1 MAPVADTKPSSLEL
15 STLNDNLMLMATHK
29 KELELIKSAPS
40 SPGPGMALVHVRA
53 TGVCGSDVHFW
64 KHAGLG
70 PWKIENQCALGHES
84 GGIVIAVGEGVDN
97 VAPGDRVAIE
107 PGVPCFKATCDYC
120 RTGKYNLCP
129 TVDFYSVPPKDGTLK
144 RYHEHPAGWLH
155 KVPDNMS
162 YEEIALLEPLSV
174 TLQATLQ
181 AEISLGTP
189 VLITGAGPIGVV
201 QLLCA
206 SAAGAT
212 PIVITDVVQD
222 RLGFAQK
229 IVPGTFT
236 YKVDP
241 KLSPLES
248 ATKICKVFSRA
259 SGKHIAEGQKD
270 VQPAIT
276 MECTGIESSVQTA
289 SYATAASGLVFVIG
303 VGASYQQIP
312 FMHLSTNEITL
323 KFLFRYRDT
332 WPRAIRLV
340 SSGKIDVKQIVTSRF
355 PLEKAKEAVEHAADR
370 TKFSVKTIIY
380 DDLE

>member
-1 MAPVADTKPSSLEL
+1 M
-15 STLNDNLMLMATHK
+15 NNRATSK
-29 KELELIKSAPS
+29 KELELIKSKPEK
-40 SPGPGMALVHVRA
+40 PGPGFALVHIRS

-70 PWKIENQCALGHES
+70 PWKIEHQCALGHES
-84 GGIVIAVGEGVDN
+84 GGIVIDVGEGVDN
-97 VAPGDRVAIE
+97 VKIGDRVAIE
-107 PGVPCFKATCDYC
+107 PGVPCFKATCDQC

-129 TVDFYSVPPKDGTLK
+129 LVDFYSVPPKDGTLK
-144 RYHEHPAGWLH
+144 RYHTHPAGWLH

-162 YEEIALLEPLSV
+162 YDEIALLEPLSV

-181 AEISLGTP
+181 AEIKLGTP
-189 VLITGAGPIGVV
+189 VLITGAGPIGIV

-222 RLGFAQK
+222 RLDFAKK

-236 YKVDP
+236 YQIDVK
-241 KLSPLES
+241 KTPLES
-248 ATKICKVFSRA
+248 AKEICKVFSKATGR
-259 SGKHIAEGQKD
+259 HTAEGARD
-270 VQPAIT
+270 VQPQVT
-276 MECTGIESSVQTA
+276 MECTGVESSVQTA
-289 SYATAASGLVFVIG
+289 AYATESSGLVFVIG
-303 VGASYQQIP
+303 VGANFQQIP

-340 SSGKIDVKQIVTSRF
+340 SSGKVNVKQIVTSRF
-355 PLEKAKEAVEHAADR
+355 PLEQAKEAVEHAADR

-380 DDLE
+380 DD

>member
-1 MAPVADTKPSSLEL
+1 
-15 STLNDNLMLMATHK
+15 
-29 KELELIKSAPS
+29 
-40 SPGPGMALVHVRA
+40 MALVHVRA

-70 PWKIENQCALGHES
+70 PWKIEHQCALGHES
-84 GGIVIAVGEGVDN
+84 GGIVVAVGEGVDN
-97 VAPGDRVAIE
+97 VKPGDRVAIE

-189 VLITGAGPIGVV
+189 VLITGAGPIGIV

-222 RLGFAQK
+222 RLDFAQK

-248 ATKICKVFSRA
+248 ATRSARSSRA
-259 SGKHIAEGQKD
+259 LR
-270 VQPAIT
+270 
-276 MECTGIESSVQTA
+276 A
-289 SYATAASGLVFVIG
+289 STS
-303 VGASYQQIP
+303 
-312 FMHLSTNEITL
+312 
-323 KFLFRYRDT
+323 
-332 WPRAIRLV
+332 PRARRTSSLLSPWSARVSNRPSKPPLTPPQPRDSSSSLV
-340 SSGKIDVKQIVTSRF
+340 LVPTSSKS
-355 PLEKAKEAVEHAADR
+355 PLC
-370 TKFSVKTIIY
+370 I
-380 DDLE
+380 